1 MKVSIVT
8 PSFNQADFLEKTI
21 CSVLEQDYPH
31 IEYLLVDGGSTDGSL
46 EIIQKYSKQLT
57 WWVSEPDSGQA
68 EAINKG
74 LSRVSGDIVA
84 WLNSDDILLPGA
96 IKQAVSIFTQF
107 PETGLIYGDVLA
119 IDARGTTTNR
129 LTYSDMSLSDLA
141 AFQMIGQPSVFMRRS
156 VLEKAGYLDV
166 SFHFLLD
173 HHLWLRMAQLAKIR
187 HIPEFLSAARFH
199 ADSKNVSRAAEFG
212 QEAFR
217 ILDWMETQPILAD
230 ILQKDHNRIKA
241 GAHRL
246 SAFYLLDGGDPFGSL
261 REYTRCFKLNPGSIF
276 RDWKHLIFAVL
287 SVLGLDRL
295 GGVYRNLRRSLIG
308 RDLRNG

>member
-1 MKVSIVT
+1 MKVSIIT
-8 PSFNQADFLEKTI
+8 PSYNQAAFLEQTI
-21 CSVLEQDYPH
+21 RSVLDQGYSDL
-31 IEYLLVDGGSTDGSL
+31 EYLLVDGASTDGSL

-74 LSRVSGDIVA
+74 LSSVSGDIVA

-173 HHLWLRMAQLAKIR
+173 HHLWLRMAQLANYPSYSRISLCRTLSCGFQKC
-187 HIPEFLSAARFH
+187 IPGSGIWTGGFSYTR
-199 ADSKNVSRAAEFG
+199 
-212 QEAFR
+212 
-217 ILDWMETQPILAD
+217 
-230 ILQKDHNRIKA
+230 
-241 GAHRL
+241 
-246 SAFYLLDGGDPFGSL
+246 LDGDSTHLGGHPPYRSQSHKSGCTS
-261 REYTRCFKLNPGSIF
+261 FK
-276 RDWKHLIFAVL
+276 RVL
-287 SVLGLDRL
+287 S
-295 GGVYRNLRRSLIG
+295 IG
-308 RDLRNG
+308 WW